1 MVDPGFDLVGVVSVL
16 CEGTDGSGVDA
27 PEAVGISG
35 DGGPDVH
42 GSIIAVKMI
51 KKTLARGE

>member
-1 MVDPGFDLVGVVSVL
+1 L